1 MVPAPGRQFTGL
13 THRDVHL
20 SLLEHAQFYAAGI
33 AIKFD
38 LDQTA
43 AVEQRKAAMADA
55 ASKGYLVG
63 AAHISFPG
71 IGRVAARGGSYD
83 WLPVNYSEQALRG
96 TGGKR

>member
-1 MVPAPGRQFTGL
+1 VVPAPGRQFTGL

-20 SLLEHAQFYAAGI
+20 SLLEHAQF
-33 AIKFD
+33 AIEFD

-71 IGRVAARGGSYD
+71 IGRVAARGESYD